1 MNEIKRLNK
10 ITEGFQ
16 KIVAKID
23 NCRIQR
29 KSTKEYLNSIRE
41 YMNIMIYFG
50 RMLRILIQKTGLKD
64 IKTRLGEKRI
74 KQDLITLTNT
84 LNWAKRALKDWEAFV
99 KKNTKTYNL
108 KR

>member
-16 KIVAKID
+16 KIVDKID
-23 NCRIQR
+23 NWEIQR
-29 KSTKEYLNSIRE
+29 KSTKEHLDSIKE

-50 RMLRILIQKTGLKD
+50 RMLRILIQKTGPND
-64 IKTRLGEKRI
+64 IKARLGEKRI

-84 LNWAKRALKDWEAFV
+84 LNWAKRVLKDWEATV
-99 KKNTKTYNL
+99 KKNRKTYP
-108 KR
+108 